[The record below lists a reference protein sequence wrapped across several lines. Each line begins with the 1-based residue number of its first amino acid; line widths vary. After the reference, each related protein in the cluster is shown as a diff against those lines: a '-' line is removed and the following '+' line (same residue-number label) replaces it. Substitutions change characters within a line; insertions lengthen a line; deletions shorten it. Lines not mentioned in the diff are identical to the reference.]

1 MEEMQNQDAP
11 KMSSVADAQEETE
24 LTHTDKLVGV
34 FTEPQP
40 MFSKVAKFPAKTMDW
55 LIPVLVVIVIAILSQ
70 FVMQSNPEIKRQQQ
84 DKMMQNIE
92 KGFDDAVKEGRM
104 TQEQADQ
111 QLEQMEENMTSG
123 AGNMFQTIGII
134 VGIPFGMFLIF
145 FIVSGFFLLVSK
157 YGLKGEGTYK
167 DVMVAYGLPMYISVI
182 EIIVT
187 VIAALALSKM
197 MTAFSAADLM
207 GMDKTTTTGFLL
219 SRINPLTIWYYVVF
233 GIGLAKMNK
242 SEDVKKYVFVVVGIW
257 LGFSILFHF
266 LSKAVPFLAN
276 FAG

>member
-1 MEEMQNQDAP
+1 MEEKQNQDAP
-11 KMSSVADAQEETE
+11 KMSSVEDAQEEQE

-40 MFSKVAKFPAKTMDW
+40 MFSRIAKFPAKTSDW
-55 LIPVLVVIVIAILSQ
+55 LIPVLVVIVVAILSQ
-70 FVMQSNPEIKRQQQ
+70 FVMMSNPEIKLQQQ
-84 DKMMQNIE
+84 EKMMQNIE
-92 KGFDDAVKEGRM
+92 KGLDDAVKEGKM

-111 QLEQMEENMTSG
+111 QLEQIQENMSG
-123 AGNMFQTIGII
+123 EAANMFQTISLV
-134 VGIPFGMFLIF
+134 VGIPFGMFIVF
-145 FIVSGFFLLVSK
+145 FVVTGFFLLVSK
-157 YGLKGEGTYK
+157 YGLKGGGEYK
-167 DVMVAYGLPMYISVI
+167 DIMVAYGLPMYISVI
-182 EIIVT
+182 EIIIS
-187 VIAALALSKM
+187 VIAALAMGKL
-197 MTAFSAADLM
+197 MTGLSAADLM